1 MFNLPDHVYDFL
13 SKFQRWLPTIGVLYL
28 GLCHIWGLGFGDE
41 VNQTI
46 AVIATFLASYLEIC
60 TGQYLKSQSADE
72 RPTDEVNE
80 DIVSHEDVDG
90 VG

>member
-1 MFNLPDHVYDFL
+1 MFNLPDNVYDFL

-28 GLCHIWGLGFGDE
+28 GLCHIWGLPFGDE

-46 AVIATFLASYLEIC
+46 AVLATFLASYLEIC
-60 TGQYLKSQSADE
+60 TGTYLKQQKFEGNILDE
-72 RPTDEVNE
+72 LISEEESDE
-80 DIVSHEDVDG
+80 G